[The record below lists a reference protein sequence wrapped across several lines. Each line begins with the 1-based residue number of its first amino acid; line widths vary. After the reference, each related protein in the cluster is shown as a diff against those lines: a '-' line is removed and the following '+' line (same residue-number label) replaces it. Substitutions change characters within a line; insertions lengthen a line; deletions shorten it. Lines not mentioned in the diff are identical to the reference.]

1 MRLVSRSLTGLLFL
15 LVLVSFFLTLSCS
28 RQNAGKSKGPHYRDY
43 SDRLDRTRLSNL
55 LEDLST
61 NTQLTLEETQEKL
74 KKSFG
79 SFRSFS
85 NLNEAYWT
93 LLSYKYY
100 SAIQADDFRDAG
112 VFDFRSMMETLI
124 NANAEGYFPAYP
136 SQVIGILHGLQ
147 QFHISR
153 RTSEHCDEILDR
165 LYWSNE
171 KYFITALLQTN
182 VINGYFLDEFAKV
195 RERTYELPIGSLASL
210 YRYEEGGISF
220 EAYKWRRIN
229 KLMALR
235 QEFAVK
241 DRWIFSKTNFEPKRL

>member
-1 MRLVSRSLTGLLFL
+1 MRLMLRRLTGLLL
-15 LVLVSFFLTLSCS
+15 PMVLVSFFFLSCS
-28 RQNAGKSKGPHYRDY
+28 RPNAAKSKGPHYKDY
-43 SDRLDRTRLSNL
+43 SARLDRVRLSKL

-61 NTQLTLEETQEKL
+61 NTQLTLEETQERL

-85 NLNEAYWT
+85 NLNDAYWT

-112 VFDFRSMMETLI
+112 VFDFRSMMESLI
-124 NANAEGYFPAYP
+124 HENAEGYFPAYP
-136 SQVIGILHGLQ
+136 SHVIGMLHGLQ

-165 LYWSNE
+165 LYWGNE

-182 VINGYFLDEFAKV
+182 VINGYFLDEFSKI

-235 QEFAVK
+235 QEFPVK
-241 DRWIFSKTNFEPKRL
+241 DRWIFTKTNFEPKRF